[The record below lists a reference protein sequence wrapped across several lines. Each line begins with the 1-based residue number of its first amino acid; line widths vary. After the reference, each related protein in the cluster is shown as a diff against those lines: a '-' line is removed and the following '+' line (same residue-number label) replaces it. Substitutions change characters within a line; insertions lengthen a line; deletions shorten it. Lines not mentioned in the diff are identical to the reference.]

1 MRPAAYPSC
10 VAPLD
15 RADVVAFL
23 ATADVARAREY
34 FSDVIGLRV
43 LGDDPFACT
52 FDANGTVLRVVAVP
66 DVVVAPYT
74 ALGWIV
80 DDIAETVDSL
90 QTRGVDFE
98 RFEGMQQDERGVWE
112 APGGDMVAWF
122 KDPDGNTLSLTE
134 LAAAG

>member
-1 MRPAAYPSC
+1 

-23 ATADVARAREY
+23 ASTDVARARRFFE
-34 FSDVIGLRV
+34 DVIGLRV

-66 DVVVAPYT
+66 ETVAAPYT
-74 ALGWIV
+74 VLGWIV
-80 DDIAETVDSL
+80 DDIAQTVDGL

-98 RFEGMQQDERGVWE
+98 RFDGMQQDERGVWE
-112 APGGDMVAWF
+112 APGGDLVAWF
-122 KDPDGNTLSLTE
+122 KDPDANTLSLTE
-134 LAAAG
+134 LAPPS

>member
-1 MRPAAYPSC
+1 

-15 RADVVAFL
+15 QADVVAFL
-23 ATADVARAREY
+23 ASSDVARARQFFE
-34 FSDVIGLRV
+34 DVIGLRV

-66 DVVVAPYT
+66 ETVAASYT
-74 ALGWIV
+74 VLGWIV
-80 DDIAETVDSL
+80 DDIAQTVDGL

-112 APGGDMVAWF
+112 APGGDLVAWF
-122 KDPDGNTLSLTE
+122 KDPDANTLSLTE
-134 LAAAG
+134 LAPPS